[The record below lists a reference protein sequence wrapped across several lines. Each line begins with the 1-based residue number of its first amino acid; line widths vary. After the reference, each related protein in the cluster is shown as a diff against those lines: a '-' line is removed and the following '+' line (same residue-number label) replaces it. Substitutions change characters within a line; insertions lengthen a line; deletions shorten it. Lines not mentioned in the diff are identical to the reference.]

1 MSNSSSDDELIA
13 LENTHARLNFRKE
26 GVHPIN
32 RKRREYGEY
41 HHLFIELKKDNQKF
55 FEYMR
60 MTQDTFYYILNKI
73 EHRLAKTWNNWHR
86 QPILQEER
94 LVITLR

>member
-55 FEYMR
+55 FESLSAYE
-60 MTQDTFYYILNKI
+60 I
-73 EHRLAKTWNNWHR
+73 A
-86 QPILQEER
+86 
-94 LVITLR
+94 LRINFHQRCICTNAEIDLLEGYGSG